1 MAAGQTYEPI
11 ATQTLGSATAS
22 ITFSSISGTYTDLVL
37 VVNFGCTLGGEVTA
51 LRLNTDSSTNKY
63 STTALYGN
71 GTSVIAY
78 RRTNEGLGAMNTSNW
93 NGTTTTLNGSNGI
106 YHIMNYSNA
115 TTYKT
120 VIGRSTDT
128 TGGSEITVGLW
139 RNTAAVTSVTFLV
152 SGSDTLKA
160 GATASLYGI
169 AAA

>member
-1 MAAGQTYEPI
+1 MAAGITYEPI

-22 ITFSSISGTYTDLVL
+22 VTFSSISGSYTDLVL
-37 VVNFGCTLGGEVTA
+37 VVNFGTTAAGEVTG
-51 LRLNTDSSTNKY
+51 LRLNTDTGNNYNMGSV
-63 STTALYGN
+63 YGN
-71 GTSVIAY
+71 ATSIIPF
-78 RRTNEGLGAMNTSNW
+78 RRTNDSYMSLGNW

-106 YHIMNYSNA
+106 YHIMNYSNT

-120 VIGRSTDT
+120 VVGRSTDT
-128 TGGSEITVGLW
+128 TGGTEMHVSVW

-152 SGSDTLKA
+152 TTTTLKA